1 MKNVYTNSDV
11 QIVTLIFA
19 YPSATWKGVKTMK
32 YSVTIEETLSRT
44 VEIEADSK
52 QDAIEKVKKQYNNES
67 IVLDADDFSEV
78 IFGVSYSTTE
88 KEND

>member
-1 MKNVYTNSDV
+1 
-11 QIVTLIFA
+11 
-19 YPSATWKGVKTMK
+19 MK

-52 QDAIEKVKKQYNNES
+52 QDAINKVKKQYKNED
-67 IVLDADDFSEV
+67 IVLDADDCSEV
-78 IFGVSYSTTE
+78 VFGVSYSTTE

>member
-1 MKNVYTNSDV
+1 
-11 QIVTLIFA
+11 
-19 YPSATWKGVKTMK
+19 MK

-52 QDAIEKVKKQYNNES
+52 QDAIEKAKKQYKNED
-67 IVLDADDFSEV
+67 IVLDVDDFSEV
-78 IFGVSYSTTE
+78 VFGVSYSTTE

>member
-1 MKNVYTNSDV
+1 
-11 QIVTLIFA
+11 
-19 YPSATWKGVKTMK
+19 MK

-52 QDAIEKVKKQYNNES
+52 ENAIEKVKKQYKNED
-67 IVLDADDFSEV
+67 IVLDSDDFSEV
-78 IFGVSYSTTE
+78 VFGVSYSTTE

>member
-1 MKNVYTNSDV
+1 
-11 QIVTLIFA
+11 
-19 YPSATWKGVKTMK
+19 MK

-44 VEIEADSK
+44 LEIEAESK
-52 QDAIEKVKKQYNNES
+52 IDAIDKVKKQYNNEN